1 LDEGSLS
8 PSVGWRTHQVVA
20 SNLDTLQPVTLSDF
34 TSEADLRT
42 CLRAS
47 ANVPVVAGPHVE
59 CRGARLVDAA
69 VFEGVP
75 IPSATSD
82 GCSHVL
88 CLCSASRCVSCG
100 PLLLPFPLCVRNTH
114 SARGTMQGGGGGG
127 GRK

>member
-1 LDEGSLS
+1 
-8 PSVGWRTHQVVA
+8 VVA
-20 SNLDTLQPVTLSDF
+20 SNLDTLQPVLLSDF

-47 ANVPVVAGPHVE
+47 ANVPVVAGPHVD

-75 IPSATSD
+75 VPSAASD

-88 CLCSASRCVSCG
+88 CLCSASRYVSRG
-100 PLLLPFPLCVRNTH
+100 RLLFPHLRCAGNTQ
-114 SARGTMQGGGGGG
+114 RVGG
-127 GRK
+127 